1 MHRASETIGALAA
14 ALAKAQGE
22 LTNPEKS
29 LTATIAT
36 PGARGGE
43 RTFRYASLS
52 SGLDIVRKILGR
64 HEIAAVQTTAIDS
77 AARLVR
83 LNTTLAHSSGE
94 WISSEWPVCPISE
107 IAVPHRMGAAL
118 TYARRYALFTLVG
131 IAGEDD
137 LDAPDA
143 QPRLHEQAGPAVSDG
158 PSTPAAGRRRP
169 APPRTSPEVTPFE
182 SKEKRDN
189 LVGELGTIDSADLLT
204 EWAHRKLPIKNTLSA
219 DDAKLVEEAFAA
231 RLQSVAPTA
240 GSHKG
245 VVIPAGPND
254 EAPNGIDKSVL
265 SISEPRRHRNK
276 AHLRYVASQACLV
289 CGREPSDPHH
299 LSFAQPRALG
309 RKVSDEYVVPL
320 CRSHHRELHRS
331 GKEIDWWKGFSVEPL
346 EMAARLWAQTRL
358 GDQPPHQESSAMP
371 GRREQKKLTD
381 KSKLQKDGV
390 R

>member
-29 LTATIAT
+29 LTATIAA
-36 PGARGGE
+36 PGVRGGE

-77 AARLVR
+77 SARLVR

-94 WISSEWPVCPISE
+94 WISSEWPVCPITE

-131 IAGEDD
+131 ITGEDD

-143 QPRLHEQAGPAVSDG
+143 QPPLHDHADQPVSDR
-158 PSTPAAGRRRP
+158 PSAPAGHRRL
-169 APPRTSPEVTPFE
+169 APPRSPQLTPVE
-182 SKEKRDN
+182 SKVKREH
-189 LVGELGTIDSADLLT
+189 LIGELGSINSADLLT
-204 EWAHRKLPIKNTLSA
+204 EWAHRKLPIKNSLSE
-219 DDAKLVEEAFAA
+219 DDAKLVEEIFAA
-231 RLQSVAPTA
+231 RLQSLAPTA
-240 GSHKG
+240 GSRG
-245 VVIPAGPND
+245 DVVVATGPRN

-276 AHLRYVASQACLV
+276 THLRYVASQACLV

-331 GKEIDWWKGFSVEPL
+331 SKETDWWKGFSIEPL
-346 EMAARLWAQTRL
+346 ETAARLWAQTRL
-358 GDQPPHQESSAMP
+358 CDQPPHQEADAKP
-371 GRREQKKLTD
+371 GGRQIKKLKS
-381 KSKLQKDGV
+381 KSKL
-390 R
+390 